1 MPKLNLNFFLNSYS
15 DLCQTS
21 TPQLNQFKWNRE
33 INGVPFTYENNQQIQ
48 VLPSITTSNVVP
60 YPFSALTNSGD
71 YTINSTTTL
80 SISSSPAGIAR
91 GNLIIG
97 ASIPVNTTVINI
109 APTQYT
115 FTVTSA
121 NATVGATYSNNGQT
135 FTVSA
140 TIVAATTLVCTG
152 TGAPSASGT
161 LTLVSGT
168 GDATIA
174 FSAFTQNTNIIMSNA
189 ATSSATETVSFYSP
203 ASFIYFE
210 SDQPVS
216 VIYNNGSPMAV
227 NPFQINGNLQPGV
240 LFLAGPCYSF
250 TVTNSG
256 TNTANLFFA
265 SMG

>member
-1 MPKLNLNFFLNSYS
+1 MPKLNLNFFLNSYN

-21 TPQLNQFKWNRE
+21 TPLLNQFKWNRE

-48 VLPSITTSNVVP
+48 VLPSITTANIVP
-60 YPFSALTNSGD
+60 YPFSTPTNSGSAVL
-71 YTINSTTTL
+71 NATTTL
-80 SISSSPAGIAR
+80 TISGSTTGIAK
-91 GNLIIG
+91 GQIVVG
-97 ASIPVNTTVINI
+97 TFIPVNTTVISI
-109 APTQYT
+109 TGS
-115 FTVTSA
+115 TV
-121 NATVGATYSNNGQT
+121 V
-135 FTVSA
+135 
-140 TIVAATTLVCTG
+140 
-152 TGAPSASGT
+152 
-161 LTLVSGT
+161 
-168 GDATIA
+168 
-174 FSAFTQNTNIIMSNA
+174 MSNA

-203 ASFIYFE
+203 AGFIYFE

-216 VIYNNGSPMAV
+216 VIYNNGSTMAV

>member
-1 MPKLNLNFFLNSYS
+1 MKVNFNFFLNAYN
-15 DLCQTS
+15 DLQQTS
-21 TPQLNQFKWNRE
+21 APLLNNFKWNRE
-33 INGVPFTYENNQQIQ
+33 INGVPYISENNQQIQ
-48 VLPSITTSNVVP
+48 VLPSTSSSNIVP
-60 YPFSALTNSGD
+60 YPFSTPTNSGT
-71 YTINSTTTL
+71 YALNSTTTMN
-80 SISSSPAGIAR
+80 ITTSPSGIFI

-97 ASIPVNTTVINI
+97 SGIPFNTTVVSI

-121 NATVGATYSNNGQT
+121 NATVGATYSNNSQT
-135 FTVSA
+135 FTVTS
-140 TIVAATTLVCTG
+140 TIVAGTTLVCTG

-174 FSAFTQNTNIIMSNA
+174 FSAFTQSTHVTMSNA
-189 ATSSATETVSFYSP
+189 ATTTGASAISFYAP

-216 VIYNNGSPMAV
+216 VIYNGGSPVEV
-227 NPFQINGNLQPGV
+227 NPFQINGSVQPGV
-240 LFLAGPCYSF
+240 MFLAGPCYSF
-250 TVTNSG
+250 SVNNASL
-256 TNTANLFFA
+256 TNTANIFFA